1 MGKAYRGRVLDEDT
15 MATTLL
21 AIARFSEIYETEGPE
36 AAAAWAERETAKIEG
51 REAPDLKIVSK

>member
-1 MGKAYRGRVLDEDT
+1 MDENT

-51 REAPDLKIVSK
+51 REAPDLRIVSK